1 MAQDV
6 SFIFTGYCDPRTRF
20 IGLMPMQLQGVAQ
33 DINSIVT
40 NRNDVLRPQV
50 YVGWPETTTPGAVT
64 QYTPGPTVSG
74 MVSQANC
81 GAGEAI
87 PDMVRCAVSIDL
99 PWGKIGIDT
108 PRIDPTTINLRTDP
122 CGIQMAKFENILRGG
137 YERSDMVNRLGNL
150 AKQIGMP
157 EQMVSVDMTSLEFGK
172 AFQIWKAIA
181 WLSKRDRGMVQ
192 NGNPSNTP
200 TAAYVEH
207 YGMWRLLKA
216 DDTLY
221 TCGASG
227 NAFGTNLGKETMPFE
242 LKRWMVGGSDNT
254 LPIQVDKHPTEFY
267 EAVNDQLHCIAL
279 RYRRYDMGVK
289 PKLVIPTGMWL
300 DFVRG
305 YVYGSLGV
313 QSFQNMGASVRDEL
327 QAAINGGVINTR
339 DFGQVRV
346 IEDDTL
352 AGASTTKD
360 STGSTVTAPAGY
372 TYVTAQV
379 IPDGPVNGEDALQI
393 QYLGY
398 DYGNQDDW
406 VKVVDADTAEDGRL
420 WGRYRII
427 EHRDSACRWW
437 TIETRKRLVPN
448 YPFLT
453 GVIGDFAVR
462 AQTCSP
468 S

>member
-40 NRNDVLRPQV
+40 QRADVLRPQV
-50 YVGWPETTTPGAVT
+50 YVGWPETTVPGSVT

-74 MVSQANC
+74 MVSQADC
-81 GAGEAI
+81 GAGEAM
-87 PDMVRCAVSIDL
+87 PDLVRCAVSIDL
-99 PWGKIGIDT
+99 PWGKLGVDT
-108 PRIDPTTINLRTDP
+108 PKIDPTTINQRTDP
-122 CGIQMAKFENILRGG
+122 CGIQMAKFENIVRGG
-137 YERSDMVNRLGNL
+137 YERSDMVNRLANL

-157 EQMVSVDMTSLEFGK
+157 EQMVSVDMTTLEFGK

-181 WLSKRDRGMVQ
+181 WMSKRDRGMVQ
-192 NGNPSNTP
+192 NGNPTNSP
-200 TAAYVEH
+200 TAAYAEH
-207 YGMWRLLKA
+207 YGMWYLLQA
-216 DDTLY
+216 NSSVY
-221 TCGASG
+221 TCGAND

-242 LKRWMVGGSDNT
+242 LKRFMTSGPDNH
-254 LPIQVDKHPTEFY
+254 LPIQIDTHPSDFY

-279 RYRRYDMGVK
+279 RYRRYDQSVK
-289 PKLVIPTGMWL
+289 PKLVIPTGTWL

-305 YVYGSLGV
+305 YTYGSLGI
-313 QSFQNMGASVRDEL
+313 QTFQNMGPSTRDEL
-327 QAAINGGVINTR
+327 ANAIESKTINTR
-339 DFGQVRV
+339 DFGPIRV

-352 AGASTTKD
+352 PTSSTSKD
-360 STGSTVTAPAGY
+360 STGAATTAPSGHVY
-372 TYVTAQV
+372 MTPQV
-379 IPDGPVNGEDALQI
+379 LPDGPVNGEDALQI

-398 DYGNQDDW
+398 DYQNQDDW
-406 VKVVDADTAEDGRL
+406 TKVVDADTAEDGRL

-437 TIETRKRLVPN
+437 TIQTKKRLIPN
-448 YPFLT
+448 YPMLT